1 MVSVDCPEFFY
12 VFWGAIKAGFVP
24 VPVNTQLKAGDYGHL
39 ISDSGCA
46 AVFHNC
52 PNSAEV
58 CKAIELGCGVRH
70 VLDKEKLLS
79 LMGTAGDQLDP
90 VETGP
95 ADDCFWLYSSGSTGQ
110 PKGVVH
116 AHKDM
121 VVTSVR
127 YGQGVLGIRPDDL
140 VFCASKLFFSYGF
153 GGGMTF
159 PLWAGATV
167 ALSEELPSADM
178 AFRMISAYRPSVYF
192 CVPTLYANQL
202 HFAEQHACDLS
213 SIRLA
218 ASAGEALPAAIYR
231 KWKERFGISILDG
244 VGSTEVLHIFIS
256 NRVDKVKPGSSGYP
270 VPGYEVK
277 VVDENRNA
285 LGPNEVGLLL
295 VKGQSNAR
303 CYWNSPEK
311 TAATMYGEWLNTGD
325 MYSYDEE
332 GFFTSAGRADDMIKV
347 GGMWCSPLEIE
358 TALLAHPDVLEA
370 AVVGQTDKDGLLKPA
385 AYLVLKSGGEAS
397 DAVRAELQQFCKSQ
411 LLGFKYPR
419 WIYFLG
425 ELPKTVTGK
434 IQRFRLRRADATSF
448 SPRGGTETGAL
459 DRSGAS

>member
-1 MVSVDCPEFFY
+1 
-12 VFWGAIKAGFVP
+12 
-24 VPVNTQLKAGDYGHL
+24 
-39 ISDSGCA
+39 
-46 AVFHNC
+46 
-52 PNSAEV
+52 
-58 CKAIELGCGVRH
+58 
-70 VLDKEKLLS
+70 
-79 LMGTAGDQLDP
+79 
-90 VETGP
+90 
-95 ADDCFWLYSSGSTGQ
+95 
-110 PKGVVH
+110 
-116 AHKDM
+116 
-121 VVTSVR
+121 
-127 YGQGVLGIRPDDL
+127 
-140 VFCASKLFFSYGF
+140 
-153 GGGMTF
+153 
-159 PLWAGATV
+159 
-167 ALSEELPSADM
+167 
-178 AFRMISAYRPSVYF
+178 
-192 CVPTLYANQL
+192 
-202 HFAEQHACDLS
+202 
-213 SIRLA
+213 
-218 ASAGEALPAAIYR
+218 
-231 KWKERFGISILDG
+231 
-244 VGSTEVLHIFIS
+244 
-256 NRVDKVKPGSSGYP
+256 
-270 VPGYEVK
+270 
-277 VVDENRNA
+277 
-285 LGPNEVGLLL
+285 LLL